1 MKKSEPM
8 DAVVAVGVNERVREL
23 AEELEL
29 TRSQLMALVAPKL
42 ESVIRPPRTISNGNE
57 AVGWFDEAMDNVAR
71 AAVIIP
77 YDKRNVYGHQ
87 GDRALCPLC
96 GGGQRGNLN
105 RLEPGYSLD
114 PGLYNHLTARGNA
127 RMCEVAAIALKQAHH
142 MWRYP
147 QGDA

>member
-1 MKKSEPM
+1 MKKNDLM
-8 DAVVAVGVNERVREL
+8 DAVVAVGANKRVREL
-23 AEELEL
+23 ADELEQ
-29 TRSQLMALVAPKL
+29 TRNLLMTLVAPKVA
-42 ESVIRPPRTISNGNE
+42 SKIRPPRAISNRHE
-57 AVGWFDEAMDNVAR
+57 AVHWFDEAMDKVAG

-77 YDKRNVYGHQ
+77 YDPRNGYGHQ

-105 RLEPGYSLD
+105 RLEPGFSLD

-147 QGDA
+147 QDDA